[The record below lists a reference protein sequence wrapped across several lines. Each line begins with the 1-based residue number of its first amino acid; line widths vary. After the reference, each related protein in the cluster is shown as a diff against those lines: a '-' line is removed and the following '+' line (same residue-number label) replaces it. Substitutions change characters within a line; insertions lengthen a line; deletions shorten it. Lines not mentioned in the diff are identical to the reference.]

1 MYILEHLCHDQLYS
15 NITNVISNI
24 SCLLIWLYFE
34 INKGWSLILDQ
45 TIKCTLVRGS
55 PFTKFGC
62 RSDWPGMTS
71 VWPLN
76 QAMHYIAL
84 TEPSSTHFNT
94 EPLSMLSWN
103 EVSLLRSS
111 SSPLRGSWVLS
122 VGFRGPR
129 ELGKF
134 HALHSGQLSSNQWR
148 SQDLPGWATRPPGWP
163 KWGRK

>member
-1 MYILEHLCHDQLYS
+1 MTSSTATLLMSLAIFLA
-15 NITNVISNI
+15 
-24 SCLLIWLYFE
+24 CLFWLYFE

-111 SSPLRGSWVLS
+111 SSPLRGSWYCPWDFAV
-122 VGFRGPR
+122 RGNWVSSMHYTVVNCLLTSGVARIFPGGR
-129 ELGKF
+129 
-134 HALHSGQLSSNQWR
+134 HAHPDGQNEEEN
-148 SQDLPGWATRPPGWP
+148 
-163 KWGRK
+163 K